1 MGIID
6 FKATKCK
13 HCYKCVRY
21 CDVKAVMIKDGRA
34 EIMEDK
40 CVLCGHCLQICPQSA
55 KTLTSDLGL
64 VQRFI
69 RQGERVVVSIAPS
82 YMGLLKYGTLGQV
95 NGALQKLG
103 FAEVRETS
111 EGAAAVTAEQGT
123 RPLRMGI
130 M

>member
-40 CVLCGHCLQICPQSA
+40 CILCGHCLQICPQSA

-82 YMGLLKYGTLGQV
+82 YMGLLKYGTIGQV
-95 NGALQKLG
+95 TGLCRSLALQRCGRLPK
-103 FAEVRETS
+103 ER
-111 EGAAAVTAEQGT
+111 
-123 RPLRMGI
+123 RP
-130 M
+130 